1 MKQFLKII
9 GNSKNYLA
17 IGALFFFQ
25 NALFAQDDKTLDV
38 NLNVDGGQ
46 SEWYTEPWMIV
57 VGVAVFIII
66 IVALVRGKGGK

>member
-17 IGALFFFQ
+17 LGALFFFQ
-25 NALFAQDDKTLDV
+25 NALWAQEDKNVDV
-38 NLNVDGGQ
+38 NLTVGEAGSN
-46 SEWYTEPWMIV
+46 WYAEPWVIV

-66 IVALVRGKGGK
+66 IVALVRGKGEK

>member
-9 GNSKNYLA
+9 GDSKNYLA

-25 NALFAQDDKTLDV
+25 SALWAQEDKKVDV
-38 NLNVDGGQ
+38 NLTVGEAGSN
-46 SEWYTEPWMIV
+46 WYAEPWMIV